1 MENSLII
8 LDRDGVINKLLIRPD
23 GTTDSPMC
31 VDEIEIFPWVQQ
43 QLKILNHD
51 LRCGLIIA
59 TNQPAAAKGK
69 IKESELI
76 NIHFEIERRAGIFL
90 DPCICLHRSEDNCDC
105 RKPKMGLLEQ
115 AFKKYSNF
123 QKKHSWMVGDRAT
136 DIIAGYNFGLNTAL
150 LGPSVLNDLDI
161 LNSLNIKPTY
171 HGTDLRD
178 FVNMISNLQGNIN
191 E

>member
-43 QLKILNHD
+43 QLKILNRD
-51 LRCGLIIA
+51 LRYGLIIA

-105 RKPKMGLLEQ
+105 RKPKIGLLEQ
-115 AFKKYSNF
+115 AFKKYNNF
-123 QKKHSWMVGDRAT
+123 QKNHSWMVGDRAT
-136 DIIAGYNFGLNTAL
+136 DIIAGNNFELNTAL
-150 LGPSVLNDLDI
+150 LGPSVLNDMDTLK
-161 LNSLNIKPTY
+161 SLNIKPTY

-178 FVNMISNLQGNIN
+178 FVQMIRG
-191 E
+191 